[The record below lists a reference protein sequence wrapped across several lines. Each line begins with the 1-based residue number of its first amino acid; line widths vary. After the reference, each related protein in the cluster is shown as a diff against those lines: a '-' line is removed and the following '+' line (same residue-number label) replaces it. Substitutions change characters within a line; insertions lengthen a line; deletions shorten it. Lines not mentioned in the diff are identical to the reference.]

1 MLQDKMK
8 SRWKLQ
14 HSELCVLI
22 STLSQATFER
32 ETPWKNDSGFLKTL
46 LITILDGWTYV
57 NFKYSSYKRKREKCG
72 SCESTKLEESRK
84 ESK

>member
-8 SRWKLQ
+8 RWWKLQ
-14 HSELCVLI
+14 RSELCVPI

-32 ETPWKNDSGFLKTL
+32 ETPWIKDSIFLKTL

-57 NFKYSSYKRKREKCG
+57 NFKYSSYKRKRE
-72 SCESTKLEESRK
+72 STKLKESRK